1 MNSDQISQIPPAAP
15 EQMTQAAMAEQKRQQ
30 AEMAL
35 MIEKHK
41 STSLIK
47 TIAIIILFLVS
58 ATFIGLFIWINSQYI
73 DVSTDV
79 EGQIAEAE
87 AKARHEQEE
96 KDLAQY
102 AEDEKYPLRSF
113 VGPVNYGQLSFE
125 YPKTWSVY
133 VAADASKGGDYNAY
147 FNPLVVDAV
156 SPTTVNALRLTIRN
170 LPFDNVVAEYQGAV
184 AIEGAGLSVEA
195 VTVNGTTAQRYT
207 GKIPGT
213 EFTGVIVVFGIRDK
227 TVILRTDAMPFVN
240 DFDALLS
247 TVQFNA

>member
-113 VGPVNYGQLSFE
+113 AGPVNYGQLSFE

-133 VAADASKGGDYNAY
+133 VAADAVKGGDYEAY
-147 FNPLVVDAV
+147 LNPLIVEPI
-156 SPTTVNALRLTIRN
+156 SNSTVNALRVRIIN
-170 LPFDNVVAEYQGAV
+170 KAFDEVVAEYQRYM
-184 AIEGAGLSVEA
+184 EEKDSNLSVEA
-195 VTVNGTTAQRYT
+195 VTVAGTTAQRYT
-207 GKIPGT
+207 GTIPKS
-213 EFTGVIVVFGIRDK
+213 ELSGVIVIFAIRDK
-227 TVILRTDAMPFVN
+227 TVIMQTDAMAFVA

-247 TVQFNA
+247 TVQFND

>member
-1 MNSDQISQIPPAAP
+1 MNSDQMSQIPPAAP

-96 KDLAQY
+96 
-102 AEDEKYPLRSF
+102 RIW
-113 VGPVNYGQLSFE
+113 LSMQ
-125 YPKTWSVY
+125 
-133 VAADASKGGDYNAY
+133 
-147 FNPLVVDAV
+147 
-156 SPTTVNALRLTIRN
+156 RMRN
-170 LPFDNVVAEYQGAV
+170 
-184 AIEGAGLSVEA
+184 
-195 VTVNGTTAQRYT
+195 
-207 GKIPGT
+207 
-213 EFTGVIVVFGIRDK
+213 
-227 TVILRTDAMPFVN
+227 IL
-240 DFDALLS
+240 
-247 TVQFNA
+247 

>member
-35 MIEKHK
+35 LIEKHK

-47 TIAIIILFLVS
+47 TIAIIVLFLVS
-58 ATFIGLFIWINSQYI
+58 ATFIGLFIWINTQYI

-79 EGQIAEAE
+79 AGQIAEAE

-102 AEDEKYPLRSF
+102 AEDEKYPLRAFS
-113 VGPVNYGQLSFE
+113 GPVNYGQLSFE

-133 VAADASKGGDYNAY
+133 VASDASKGGDYEAY
-147 FNPLVVDAV
+147 FNPLIVETV
-156 SPTTVNALRLTIRN
+156 SNNTVNALRVIIRDKA
-170 LPFDNVVAEYQGAV
+170 FDEVVAEYQKSMQDKDV
-184 AIEGAGLSVEA
+184 NLTVEA
-195 VTVNGTTAQRYT
+195 VTVAGTTAQRYT
-207 GKIPGT
+207 GTIPKS
-213 EFTGVIVVFGIRDK
+213 ELNGVFVVFAIRDK
-227 TVILRTDAMPFVN
+227 TVIMQTDATAFIA
-240 DFDALLS
+240 DFDVLLS

>member
-1 MNSDQISQIPPAAP
+1 MDNSQNVQAPQKMAPVQPAP
-15 EQMTQAAMAEQKRQQ
+15 SIHSTKNTPMVPV
-30 AEMAL
+30 
-35 MIEKHK
+35 EKK
-41 STSLIK
+41 ESSGLIK
-47 TIAIIILFLVS
+47 TIIIIFL
-58 ATFIGLFIWINSQYI
+58 ALTTITFVGLFIWMNGQYI

-113 VGPVNYGQLSFE
+113 AGPVDYGQLSFE

-133 VAADASKGGDYNAY
+133 VSADAANGGNYVAY
-147 FNPLVVDAV
+147 FNPLVVEPI
-156 SPTTVNALRLTIRN
+156 SKTNVNALVVTI
-170 LPFDNVVAEYQGAV
+170 LDTPFEKVVAGYSKNLEKGT
-184 AIEGAGLSVEA
+184 LSVES
-195 VTVNGTTAQRYT
+195 VTVAGTAANRYT
-207 GKIPGT
+207 GTIPGT
-213 EFTGVIVVFGIRDK
+213 DFYGVFVVFRIRDK
-227 TVILRTDAMPFVN
+227 TAIIRTDAMVFLN